1 MAIIGIDLGTT
12 NSLAA
17 YWSGGEVRL
26 IPDETGEVL
35 LPSVV
40 SYQKETEEGFVVGAA
55 AKEVFLAGDTQSV
68 ASFKRFMGTEKR
80 YELGGKSYKAMELS
94 ALVLKRIKQQ
104 AEAYLKE
111 EIEEAIVTVP
121 AYFNDKQRSDTKKA
135 AQIAGLRVERLIN
148 EPSAAALAYRL
159 QYGNEDKSLL
169 VFDFGGGTLDLSYV
183 ECFDNVIEIVAVA
196 GDNYLG
202 GDDIDQAVA
211 SYLCQEN
218 GVAWEALS
226 KEERAA
232 VLTGAEAG
240 KRTLGMCHVPGF
252 SPVFLDED
260 KLFELCMPL
269 FAKIKQLFLRLLED
283 AGARISDVDDLIM
296 VGGSSRLSVVKRFLT
311 ELLGKEPIVFPDT
324 DQVVAIGAGA
334 YAGIRGRKEE
344 IQDLLLT
351 DVCPFTLGVETFHRK
366 QDEKGRLLPIIER
379 NSTLPTARTQ
389 RLVTLHDYQTA
400 VKVKIYQGEEYYAA
414 DNLLLGEVS
423 IEVEPKKAG
432 KEWVDVT
439 FVYDIN
445 GILHVEIENAKGR
458 RNQILLANQQLGE
471 RELERYQKELEALL
485 VPPLQQEANQ
495 LLLKEAKAYY
505 EQSTGAKREWLGNLM
520 DWFVWNLG
528 KGRLY
533 TAKRAAEEMKRQLAW
548 LAQTEEGREDW
559 LFDGELKQ
567 EQALEWDDEE

>member
-1 MAIIGIDLGTT
+1 
-12 NSLAA
+12 
-17 YWSGGEVRL
+17 
-26 IPDETGEVL
+26 
-35 LPSVV
+35 
-40 SYQKETEEGFVVGAA
+40 
-55 AKEVFLAGDTQSV
+55 
-68 ASFKRFMGTEKR
+68 
-80 YELGGKSYKAMELS
+80 
-94 ALVLKRIKQQ
+94 
-104 AEAYLKE
+104 
-111 EIEEAIVTVP
+111 
-121 AYFNDKQRSDTKKA
+121 
-135 AQIAGLRVERLIN
+135 
-148 EPSAAALAYRL
+148 
-159 QYGNEDKSLL
+159 
-169 VFDFGGGTLDLSYV
+169 
-183 ECFDNVIEIVAVA
+183 
-196 GDNYLG
+196 
-202 GDDIDQAVA
+202 
-211 SYLCQEN
+211 
-218 GVAWEALS
+218 
-226 KEERAA
+226 
-232 VLTGAEAG
+232 
-240 KRTLGMCHVPGF
+240 
-252 SPVFLDED
+252 
-260 KLFELCMPL
+260 
-269 FAKIKQLFLRLLED
+269 
-283 AGARISDVDDLIM
+283 
-296 VGGSSRLSVVKRFLT
+296 
-311 ELLGKEPIVFPDT
+311 LGKEPIVFPDT
-324 DQVVAIGAGA
+324 GQVVAIGAGA

-351 DVCPFTLGVETFHRK
+351 DVCPFTLGEETFHRK

-389 RLVTLHDYQTA
+389 RLVTMHDYQTA